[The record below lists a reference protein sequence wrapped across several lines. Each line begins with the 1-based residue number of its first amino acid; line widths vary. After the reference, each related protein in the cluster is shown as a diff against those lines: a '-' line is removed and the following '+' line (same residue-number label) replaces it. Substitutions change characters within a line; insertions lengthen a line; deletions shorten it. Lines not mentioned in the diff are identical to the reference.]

1 MKLNKKV
8 SVLHQSFYC
17 IAKNKFN
24 IRKKYFTKSLKK
36 RMTFAKKNNNNL

>member
-36 RMTFAKKNNNNL
+36 KNDLRKKKQ